1 MQFGSQWPGDAIAV
15 PFCPVDDR
23 EDAFSEGPGG
33 GSWNRVD
40 SHAGQADSDP
50 TAAVNRRIEPG
61 RSLSKPN
68 RRRRWV
74 AAAMSLVIDH
84 VIEGFALFA
93 TTLHPEF
100 FLLANEQARRERETG
115 KRRQISACRS
125 P

>member
-1 MQFGSQWPGDAIAV
+1 MQFGSQWPSGAIAG
-15 PFCPVDDR
+15 PFCPADNR
-23 EDAFSEGPGG
+23 EDAVFEGLGG

-50 TAAVNRRIEPG
+50 TAAVNRRIEPA

-68 RRRRWV
+68 RRGRWV
-74 AAAMSLVIDH
+74 AAVMSSVIDH
-84 VIEGFALFA
+84 VIEGFALSA

-115 KRRQISACRS
+115 KRRPAPR
-125 P
+125 